1 MRTNRFRKNPR
12 VHTFYAPRVN
22 CLPLPGEMKKFV
34 DAFNAVIPVTKKFA
48 MERNVAAEFNEAVR
62 REKEVTNEPLQ
73 TG

>member
-1 MRTNRFRKNPR
+1 MKSNRFRKNPR
-12 VHTFYAPRVN
+12 VHTFYAPRFD
-22 CLPLPGEMKKFV
+22 CLPIPGEMKKFV
-34 DAFNAVIPVTKKFA
+34 DAFNAVIPVTKRFA